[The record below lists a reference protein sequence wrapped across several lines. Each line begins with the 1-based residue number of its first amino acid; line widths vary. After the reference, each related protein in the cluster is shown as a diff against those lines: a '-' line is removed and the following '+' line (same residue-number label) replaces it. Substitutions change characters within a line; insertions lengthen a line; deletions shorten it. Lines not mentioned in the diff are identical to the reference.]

1 MSAMESQHAADSPW
15 IVIHDEQVSSEELVR
30 EVEERVAQRRAELGV
45 VEVVFPTFGYVSSYP
60 DVPLEKRVSP
70 HLFYYLEQANRTP
83 PASVEPV
90 LAPSPATRA
99 PVVGGL
105 WQKIRGEMHNLVL
118 FYVNKSVREQSRTN
132 ANLVSTLN
140 ELTRVIQDQQAEI
153 DALRAEIRRRE
164 S

>member
-1 MSAMESQHAADSPW
+1 MESQHAADSPW

-30 EVEERVAQRRAELGV
+30 QVEERVARRRAELGA
-45 VEVVFPTFGYVSSYP
+45 VEVVFPAFGYVSSYP

-70 HLFYYLEQANRTP
+70 HLFYYLEQANRMP
-83 PASVEPV
+83 PASVEPL

-153 DALRAEIRRRE
+153 DALRAEIWRRE
-164 S
+164 N

>member
-1 MSAMESQHAADSPW
+1 MNAMESQHAADLPW
-15 IVIHDEQVSSEELVR
+15 IVIHDEQITSEDLVR
-30 EVEERVAQRRAELGV
+30 EIERRVTQRRAELGV
-45 VEVVFPTFGYVSSYP
+45 VSVVFPTFGYISSYP

-70 HLFYYLEQANRTP
+70 HLFYYLEQANRMP
-83 PASVEPV
+83 PASVEPL

-105 WQKIRGEMHNLVL
+105 WRKIRAEMHNLVL

-153 DALRAEIRRRE
+153 DALRAEIQRRE
-164 S
+164 N

>member
-30 EVEERVAQRRAELGV
+30 QVEERVARRRAELGA
-45 VEVVFPTFGYVSSYP
+45 VEVVFPAFGYVSSYP

-70 HLFYYLEQANRTP
+70 HLFYYLEQANRMP
-83 PASVEPV
+83 PASVEPL

-153 DALRAEIRRRE
+153 DALRAEIWRRE
-164 S
+164 N

>member
-15 IVIHDEQVSSEELVR
+15 IVIHDEQVSSEELVHQ
-30 EVEERVAQRRAELGV
+30 VEERVARRRAELGV

-105 WQKIRGEMHNLVL
+105 WQKLRGEMHNLVL

-153 DALRAEIRRRE
+153 DALRAEIQRRE
-164 S
+164 N

>member
-15 IVIHDEQVSSEELVR
+15 IVIHDEQVTSEELVHQ
-30 EVEERVAQRRAELGV
+30 VEERVARRRAELGV
-45 VEVVFPTFGYVSSYP
+45 VEVVFPTFGYVSFYP

-105 WQKIRGEMHNLVL
+105 WQRIRGEMHNLVL

-153 DALRAEIRRRE
+153 DALRAEIQRRE
-164 S
+164 N

>member
-1 MSAMESQHAADSPW
+1 MSTTESRPMTDSPW
-15 IVIHDEQVSSEELVR
+15 IVIHDEQITSEELVR
-30 EVEERVAQRRAELGV
+30 EVEQRVAQRRAELGV
-45 VEVVFPTFGYVSSYP
+45 VAVVFPTFGYISSYP

-70 HLFYYLEQANRTP
+70 HLFYYLEQANKMP
-83 PASVEPV
+83 PASVEPL

-105 WQKIRGEMHNLVL
+105 WRKIRAEMHNLVL
-118 FYVNKSVREQSRTN
+118 FYVNKSVREQNRIN

-153 DALRAEIRRRE
+153 DALRAEIQRRE
-164 S
+164 N